1 VIRQIHPVGVTTSGR
16 ARATLGAM
24 NEERIGIALILSVI
38 VWFAIVL
45 VAFFFVGAVVGVL
58 AIAVG
63 IVVFIWWL
71 ARIIRSPG
79 ADEE

>member
-1 VIRQIHPVGVTTSGR
+1 
-16 ARATLGAM
+16 M

-58 AIAVG
+58 AIVVG

-79 ADEE
+79 ADEQ

>member
-1 VIRQIHPVGVTTSGR
+1 
-16 ARATLGAM
+16 M

-45 VAFFFVGAVVGVL
+45 
-58 AIAVG
+58 
-63 IVVFIWWL
+63 

-79 ADEE
+79 ADEQ